1 MSLSFSPALPSVVA
15 RLRAAGC
22 VFAEDEARLL
32 VSAARTPAELD
43 DMVDRRAGGL
53 PLEHVVGWAE
63 FCGLRL
69 AVDPGVFVPRPRTE
83 FLVRQAAALARPGAV
98 VVDLC
103 CGSGAMGAAL
113 AATAGPVELHA
124 VDVDPAAVR
133 CARRNLTAAGGTV
146 YEGDLYAALPAALR
160 GRVDVLVASPPY
172 VPTGAIGLLPA
183 EARVHEP
190 QVALDGGTDGLDV
203 VRRVVAGADVWLA
216 PGGHLLV
223 ETSEAQARETAD
235 AVARAGLAARLTY
248 DEELDATAVIGTRRR
263 SGRRAGHGG
272 GTTG

>member
-216 PGGHLLV
+216 PGGRLLV

-248 DEELDATAVIGTRRR
+248 DEELDATAVIGTRRG